1 MENDITEETEEKETM
16 TAQEAEEFLNEM
28 RKVFSVV
35 RLLDQKNFER
45 GENHLNEHGV
55 FPCQCYE
62 FWKKNRF
69 CENCI
74 SMKTFKDKKQRS
86 KLEFLD
92 SSIYQVISHYVE
104 IDGEPCVIELISQLD
119 EDALVD
125 NDGRMLLLKK
135 LAGYNKELYTDALTG
150 TYNRRYYEDRL
161 KKTKETA
168 GVAMIDLD
176 DFKMYNDTYGHRAGD
191 KVLDAVVKVI
201 RKCIRKSDFLVR
213 YGGDE
218 FLLILQDIGEADFVQ
233 KLHTIR
239 EEIHQTRIQEYEKI
253 RPSVSI
259 GGVRMEGETL
269 EEAVN
274 RADHFMYQAKI
285 QKNMVVTEERKLQDP
300 GE

>member
-1 MENDITEETEEKETM
+1 M
-16 TAQEAEEFLNEM
+16 
-28 RKVFSVV
+28 
-35 RLLDQKNFER
+35 
-45 GENHLNEHGV
+45 
-55 FPCQCYE
+55 
-62 FWKKNRF
+62 
-69 CENCI
+69 I
-74 SMKTFKDKKQRS
+74 S
-86 KLEFLD
+86 
-92 SSIYQVISHYVE
+92 YYVE

-119 EDALVD
+119 EDVLVD

-150 TYNRRYYEDRL
+150 TYNRKYYEDRL
-161 KKTKETA
+161 KKAKETA

-201 RKCIRKSDFLVR
+201 RKCIRKSDILVR

-285 QKNMVVTEERKLQDP
+285 QKKYGGDRRKEISESGRREGGKSP
-300 GE
+300 KS